1 MMKRIDYNA
10 PVVLS
15 FFFLSFFAL
24 VLSTLTKGNSN
35 ILLFSVYRAP
45 LTNPLTFFR
54 ILGHVLG
61 HSSLSHFSSN
71 MMLWLIV
78 GPNLEEK
85 YGSKNLATMIVI
97 TAVVTGIIQ
106 MLLFPT
112 ILLGASGVV
121 FMAIILASFGRIS
134 NGKIPM
140 TLVMVVL
147 IYLGNEI
154 YLALFVNDN
163 ISQITHI
170 VGGLLGMVFGF
181 YLNPNQK

>member
-1 MMKRIDYNA
+1 MKRIDYNA

-15 FFFLSFFAL
+15 FFFASFLAL
-24 VLSTLTKGNSN
+24 VLSMVTRGNSN
-35 ILLFSVYRAP
+35 ILLFSVYQAP
-45 LTNPLTFFR
+45 LTNPLTLFR
-54 ILGHVLG
+54 LFGHVLG

-71 MMLWLIV
+71 MMLLLIV

-85 YGSKNLATMIVI
+85 YGSKNLGTMIGI

-106 MLLFPT
+106 MMFFPT

-121 FMAIILASFGRIS
+121 FMMIILASFGKIS

-154 YLALFVNDN
+154 YLALFASDN
-163 ISQITHI
+163 ISQVTHI

-181 YLNPNQK
+181 YLNASQK